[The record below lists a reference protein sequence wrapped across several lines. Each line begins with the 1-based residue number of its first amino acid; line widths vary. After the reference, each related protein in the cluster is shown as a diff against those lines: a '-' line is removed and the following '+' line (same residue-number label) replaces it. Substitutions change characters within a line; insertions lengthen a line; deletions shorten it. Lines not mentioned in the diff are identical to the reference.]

1 MENNL
6 EPALYIVSTPIG
18 NLEDITLRAI
28 RVLQNCDIIACE
40 DTRHSG
46 LLLQKLNI
54 LHKSLISYYDYNES
68 EKSVEIIKM
77 ISDGKSVCLISDAGT
92 PLISDPGYKLV
103 NEAITNNIKVVPIP
117 GVSALITALSASG
130 LSVYNFTFVGFAPQK
145 KGRKTFLTNICK
157 LETTIILYESC
168 HRIEKLLAELFEIFG
183 DERKI
188 CIARELTKFYEE
200 FLRGTV
206 SEIREIIS
214 KRKGLKGELVVILDA
229 KKN

>member
-54 LHKSLISYYDYNES
+54 PHKSLISYYDYNES

-77 ISDGKSVCLISDAGT
+77 ISEGKSVCLMSDAGT

-130 LSVYNFTFVGFAPQK
+130 LSVHNFTFVGFAPQK
-145 KGRKTFLTNICK
+145 KGRKTFLTNICM

-168 HRIEKLLAELFEIFG
+168 HRIEKLLAEFYEIFG

-206 SEIREIIS
+206 SELREIIS
-214 KRKGLKGELVVILDA
+214 KRKGLKGELVVIIDA